1 MHALGAV
8 ARNCVHDS
16 PTERSR
22 DGDLLHAHAGVAI
35 RLYAAGPPKQDV
47 LRHQGRSP
55 TEGLSHFLQG
65 MPDGL
70 FVVGD
75 TWMLQFNT
83 R

>member
-35 RLYAAGPPKQDV
+35 RLYSVSPPKQV
-47 LRHQGRSP
+47 FLHHQGHSP
-55 TEGLSHFLQG
+55 TEGQSHFLLGKQ
-65 MPDGL
+65 DGL
-70 FVVGD
+70 SVEGD
-75 TWMLQFNT
+75 T
-83 R
+83 

>member
-35 RLYAAGPPKQDV
+35 RLCSVSLPKQVFLHHLLGKQD
-47 LRHQGRSP
+47 
-55 TEGLSHFLQG
+55 GLS
-65 MPDGL
+65 
-70 FVVGD
+70 VEGD
-75 TWMLQFNT
+75 TWLRQLRQGEGGGGVWT
-83 R
+83 DC